1 MHARICHLILWHDG
15 SLLAILIVVSFPY
28 DTAVYV
34 ANKKDLKL
42 KGFLIKYPNL
52 YQKARVVPV
61 QY

>member
-1 MHARICHLILWHDG
+1 MHDRICHLILWHGG

-42 KGFLIKYPNL
+42 KGFLKKFPNL